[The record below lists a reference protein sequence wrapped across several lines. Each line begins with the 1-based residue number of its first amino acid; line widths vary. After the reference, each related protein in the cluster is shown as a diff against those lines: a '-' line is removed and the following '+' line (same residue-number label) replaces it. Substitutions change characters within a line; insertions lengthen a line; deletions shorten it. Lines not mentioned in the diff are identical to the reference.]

1 MKHIALIAKPSIK
14 ENAEILPMI
23 IEYLKQKKKTV
34 CFGKHIPEFVENVK
48 ADTNP
53 YCSDTDLVI
62 VLGGDGT
69 VLRTARNLKNFDTLV
84 FGINLGTLGF
94 LSEVHPDYDKVTAT
108 LDKLFNGEFTIDH
121 RLMLEASVI
130 RDKKE
135 VAKFLALNEFTISVD
150 GISRLITLQTKVDNR
165 KLATYHADGLIV
177 ATPTGSTGYSLSAG
191 GPIVYPT
198 SPSIILTPINPHSFT
213 QKPIVIPDQK
223 KIKIKLESKHEKGVL
238 TMDGQKNFKLEKG
251 DVVKIS
257 KLKDTFK
264 FIRLP
269 GESYFRT
276 IRKKLSWGKRLEK

>member
-23 IEYLKQKKKTV
+23 LDYLKKKNKKV
-34 CFGKHIPEFVENVK
+34 CLGKHIPEFVENAK
-48 ADTNP
+48 ANSNP
-53 YCSDTDLVI
+53 YCEDTDLVI

-69 VLRTARNLKNFDTLV
+69 VLRTVRHLKNFNTLV

-94 LSEVHPDYDKVTAT
+94 LSEVRPDYNQITAT
-108 LDKLFNGEFTIDH
+108 LDKVFDGEFTVDH
-121 RLMLEASVI
+121 RLMLEASIV
-130 RDKKE
+130 RNKKE
-135 VAKFLALNEFTISVD
+135 VATFLVLNEFTVSID

-213 QKPIVIPDQK
+213 QKPIVIPDTK
-223 KIKIKLESKHEKGVL
+223 RIKISLESKHEKGVL
-238 TMDGQKNFKLEKG
+238 TMDGQTAFDLEQD
-251 DVVKIS
+251 DVVKIR
-257 KLKDTFK
+257 KYKETFK
-264 FIRLP
+264 FVRLS
-269 GESYFRT
+269 GENYFRT
-276 IRKKLSWGKRLEK
+276 IRKKLSWGKRLEA